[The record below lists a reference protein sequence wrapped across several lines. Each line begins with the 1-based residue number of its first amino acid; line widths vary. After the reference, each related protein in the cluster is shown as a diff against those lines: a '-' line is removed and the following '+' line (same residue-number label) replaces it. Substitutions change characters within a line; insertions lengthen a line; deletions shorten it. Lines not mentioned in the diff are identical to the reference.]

1 MNTTEMSLRLMV
13 EKWFAANLT
22 TTLRVTRFS
31 HARCA
36 YGRYVRVEAARRE
49 GGTFA
54 LCFFRHA
61 DGAWRVFPPDRGRAN
76 PMPSFGLFN
85 QYVANW

>member
-1 MNTTEMSLRLMV
+1 MNTAEMSLRSIV
-13 EKWFAANLT
+13 EKWFAPTLT

-36 YGRYVRVEAARRE
+36 YGRYVRVEASRE
-49 GGTFA
+49 EGNTIA

-61 DGAWRVFPPDRGRAN
+61 DGAWRVFPPDPRRAN
-76 PMPSFGLFN
+76 HMASLCLIK
-85 QYVANW
+85 Q

>member
-1 MNTTEMSLRLMV
+1 MNTAEMSLRLMV
-13 EKWFAANLT
+13 EKWLATTLT
-22 TTLRVTRFS
+22 TTLRITRFS

-36 YGRYVRVEAARRE
+36 FGRYVRVEASRRE
-49 GGTFA
+49 GDTVT

-61 DGAWRVFPPDRGRAN
+61 DGVWRVFPPDPGRAN
-76 PMPSFGLFN
+76 HMPSLGLFN